1 MGQYYKIIAKNTETN
16 EIFYNARVLKD
27 YQEYINE
34 MNDMD
39 CFEREWLDEHI
50 YWVISQYCDLDDL
63 DGELIDEI
71 AENLEDEDNVTDE
84 KNNPLCSRDIDKHRD
99 I

>member
-1 MGQYYKIIAKNTETN
+1 MTSRNLTFI
-16 EIFYNARVLKD
+16 LS
-27 YQEYINE
+27 

-39 CFEREWLDEHI
+39 CFERDWLNEHI

-84 KNNPLCSRDIDKHRD
+84 KIIRCAQEILTNTGTSDI

>member
-1 MGQYYKIIAKNTETN
+1 
-16 EIFYNARVLKD
+16 
-27 YQEYINE
+27 
-34 MNDMD
+34 MD
-39 CFEREWLDEHI
+39 CFEREWLNENI

-71 AENLEDEDNVTDE
+71 ADNLKDEDDVTDE
-84 KNNPLCSRDIDKHRD
+84 KIIRCAQEILTNTGTFDI